1 MVENL
6 SKTFET
12 ILHYN
17 PLIIVKQKILYK
29 HEHKWQTLIKMT
41 CRGKS
46 EQSRTEIAKRRSF
59 IYLVM
64 FVKLMFRPSN
74 IVFIGISS
82 LMIARTNNLAI
93 FSGSV
98 S

>member
-6 SKTFET
+6 SNTFET

-17 PLIIVKQKILYK
+17 PLIIAKQKILYQ

-46 EQSRTEIAKRRSF
+46 EQENQNRAERKLPNGEASF
-59 IYLVM
+59 IWLC
-64 FVKLMFRPSN
+64 L
-74 IVFIGISS
+74 
-82 LMIARTNNLAI
+82 
-93 FSGSV
+93 
-98 S
+98 

>member
-17 PLIIVKQKILYK
+17 PLIIGKQKILYK
-29 HEHKWQTLIKMT
+29 QEHKWQTLIKMT

-46 EQSRTEIAKRRSF
+46 EQENQNRAEQKLPNGEASF
-59 IYLVM
+59 IWLC
-64 FVKLMFRPSN
+64 L
-74 IVFIGISS
+74 
-82 LMIARTNNLAI
+82 
-93 FSGSV
+93 
-98 S
+98 